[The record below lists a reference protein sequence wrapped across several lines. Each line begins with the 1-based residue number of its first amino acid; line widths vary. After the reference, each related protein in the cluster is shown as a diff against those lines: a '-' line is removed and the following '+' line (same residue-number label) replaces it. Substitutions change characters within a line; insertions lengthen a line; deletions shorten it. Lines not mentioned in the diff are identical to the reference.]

1 MYLGAKRRYINTLPF
16 LSLSVYVAVVLSC
29 GIMLCV
35 VVNCRTLLL
44 AVLDVII
51 EESFS
56 DIVSQDDAS

>member
-1 MYLGAKRRYINTLPF
+1 MYFSISDNFNDVLLTSTYA
-16 LSLSVYVAVVLSC
+16 AVVLSC

-35 VVNCRTLLL
+35 VVNCRALLL

-51 EESFS
+51 EELFS